1 MSISNQG
8 MKLVVFETLN
18 ALLSGDSSLR
28 QNAEQQMK
36 LLEVTDDYG
45 IHLTD
50 ITLDKTI
57 AWPIRQLSLVLLKQ
71 FVNTHWSKSTDKFQ
85 EPEVDYDSKVRIR
98 GRLLCELDTDCDLS
112 ETGPEKKLKSS
123 VAYVISTIAHFDWP
137 EEWPELFDIL
147 VRNLASSNLGAI
159 YGSMKVFVEISHEV
173 VDTQIPTVAPII
185 LPKMV
190 EIFSNSSHFSLRTRG
205 RAVQVFS
212 YLAETIAAMSEYDK
226 VSAKMYLDPV
236 LPHFLDI
243 LIKYLQM
250 PDSGGDIVDVG
261 LKKEIYAC
269 LSILIKHYRKR
280 MKKWMPQILG
290 PVWYSLTT
298 SAIAHVKTV
307 VNSDSD
313 DSDYNNPVDS
323 DGEVL
328 SLENVIYSLFD
339 FVSLIVENPS
349 TRKMVKSNMAD
360 LIYYLLIYMQITDE
374 QVQVWSSNPDQFVED
389 EDDDSYAYS
398 VRLSAQEIIMTLATE
413 FEEAETKQA
422 RDEFHAALIA
432 AISKHF
438 NESNQ
443 AKQSNA
449 NWWKIQESCLLALG
463 SLANSLLHIVSGN
476 TSISADLKCI
486 LDNIY
491 LVTADSSPFFAGRC
505 LWTAARF
512 AAALSPPILDRFL
525 QTAVTSFQSTSS
537 VYKICSVR
545 ATYAFC
551 EHLKETNQTDLMKPY
566 LQPITDGLISLCPE
580 FSSEVLALALE
591 TISNIITVDDDFT
604 LSVEGKVSALAIA
617 CFIRHSSDPVLI
629 SICQDTFAALSANVK
644 TAPIIQQR
652 LQPTLMS
659 ILRPNQTNQA
669 AHTLQPVAIDILTTM
684 IRKSPLPLSDTLM
697 RLFPVVSNCI
707 LKTVDDNST
716 MQNGGECLRAYVS
729 RATEQI
735 VAFKDPETNTDGL
748 TIVMQVCLHLL
759 DPRVNESCAAFVGRL
774 ISIVIMKASS
784 YLGPDN
790 IHLLLRSVLSK
801 LQTAEALS
809 VIQSLIMVFAH
820 LFNHEL
826 TTVLDFLS
834 SIPGPSG
841 ARSALE
847 FVLSQWLSRQHLFF
861 GTYENKV
868 CILALCKLLEHS
880 VMNFSGDS
888 GLNLNLIQVP
898 GEPVISDGAGI
909 VTRSKSKGSANQ
921 WTSIPCSIKILKLLV
936 QEIRNIEEGNER
948 YGDSDDDDDEEED
961 YETSETSSPH
971 NKSIQELIYDAAD
984 DYEDDD
990 EEEDEDIAV
999 DPLNQ
1004 VNLREH
1010 LTLFIRSFKTSPLFV
1025 EFYHQLNDGE
1035 KASVDKL

>member
-85 EPEVDYDSKVRIR
+85 EPEVDHDNKVRIR

-137 EEWPELFDIL
+137 EEWPELFDLL

-290 PVWYSLTT
+290 PGLVQFNHLSHC
-298 SAIAHVKTV
+298 AF
-307 VNSDSD
+307 
-313 DSDYNNPVDS
+313 DS

-748 TIVMQVCLHLL
+748 TIVMQLKLSQSY
-759 DPRVNESCAAFVGRL
+759 RVSL
-774 ISIVIMKASS
+774 WSLPISSI
-784 YLGPDN
+784 
-790 IHLLLRSVLSK
+790 
-801 LQTAEALS
+801 
-809 VIQSLIMVFAH
+809 
-820 LFNHEL
+820 HEL

-990 EEEDEDIAV
+990 EEEDET
-999 DPLNQ
+999 LQ
-1004 VNLREH
+1004 
-1010 LTLFIRSFKTSPLFV
+1010 LTL
-1025 EFYHQLNDGE
+1025 
-1035 KASVDKL
+1035 